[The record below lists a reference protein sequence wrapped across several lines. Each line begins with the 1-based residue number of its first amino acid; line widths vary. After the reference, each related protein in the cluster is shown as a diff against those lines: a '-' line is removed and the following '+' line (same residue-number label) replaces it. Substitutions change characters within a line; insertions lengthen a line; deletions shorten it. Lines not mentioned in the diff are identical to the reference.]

1 MSRPERDIFITF
13 RLFIAPIFVLG
24 IACMFMF
31 IYTYMDVI
39 FFKLRSMV
47 LWQRSG
53 RVNQQFITDINL
65 CDILHY

>member
-1 MSRPERDIFITF
+1 MY
-13 RLFIAPIFVLG
+13 VYVY
-24 IACMFMF
+24 